1 MKKLMTGNEA
11 LAQGA
16 YEVGVI
22 YAAAYPGTPS
32 TEILE
37 NLAQHKELVAEWA
50 PNEKVALESA
60 LGASMAGVRSLA
72 AMKHVGVN
80 VAADPLFTIGY
91 TGVTGGMILVSAD
104 DPGCHSSQNEQD
116 NRLYAKFAKIPC
128 IEPSTPQ
135 ECLDFMEEAYRL
147 SEEFET
153 LVLLRLTTR
162 VCHSKG
168 LVETGERT
176 EVDVIPYERQA
187 GRYIANPGNAKR
199 RHPIVEDRL
208 VRLAQYS
215 EESKLNRLESFGN
228 KMGIITA
235 GASYNYVKEV
245 FGETADI
252 LKLGITYP
260 LAMGLIEEFISSH
273 DEVYVVEELEPFM
286 EEQIK
291 AQGLKVIG
299 KEVIPN
305 VGELNPDII
314 RQGILG
320 IESEFKVAGPELTVA
335 RPPILCAGCPHRGFF
350 YELSKQGNI
359 MITGDIG
366 CYTLGGA
373 PPLNATDSVICMG
386 ASISMGHGARKALDK
401 VGVDKKI
408 VSVIGDSTF
417 LHSGMTSLLDAVYN
431 QSRTVNVILDN
442 RITAMTG
449 HQDNPATGYTLQG
462 DPAPQVDFETLVK
475 ALGVKKITV
484 VNPLDLE
491 ESRAAIKDSLAYE
504 EGPSVIITRW
514 PCALKKYSDQDL
526 EEFGLDRPHCR
537 VIVEECK
544 GCRNCIRTGCPCI
557 SFDKETRKAHIDET
571 MCIGCTVCLQS
582 CPFNAI
588 ERVGE

>member
-16 YEVGVI
+16 YEAGVI

-37 NLAQHKELVAEWA
+37 NLALHHELVAEWA

-80 VAADPLFTIGY
+80 VAADPLFTVGY

-116 NRLYAKFAKIPC
+116 NRIYAKFAKIPC

-135 ECLDFMEEAYRL
+135 ECLDYVEEAYRL
-147 SEEFET
+147 SEEFQT
-153 LVLLRLTTR
+153 LVLFRMTTR

-168 LVETGERT
+168 LVQSGERK
-176 EVDVIPYERQA
+176 EVPVIPYVKQA
-187 GRYIANPGNAKR
+187 DRYIANPGNAKR
-199 RHPIVEDRL
+199 RHPVVEERL
-208 VRLAQYS
+208 LQLAKYS
-215 EESKLNRLESFGN
+215 ETSPLNRLEEHGN

-245 FGETADI
+245 FGTTVDV
-252 LKLGITYP
+252 LKLGLTYP
-260 LAMGLIEEFISSH
+260 LAMEMIKSFISTH

-291 AQGLKVIG
+291 ACGLKVIG

-305 VGELNPDII
+305 IGELNPDLV
-314 RQGILG
+314 RKAILG
-320 IESEFKVAGPELTVA
+320 IESDYKVAGAELTVA

-350 YELSKQGNI
+350 YELGKQGNI
-359 MITGDIG
+359 IITGDIG

-373 PPLNATDSVICMG
+373 KPLNATDSVICMG

-449 HQDNPATGYTLQG
+449 HQENPATGFTLQG
-462 DPAPQVDFETLVK
+462 DPAPQVDFETLVR
-475 ALGVKKITV
+475 ALGVKKVTQ
-484 VNPLDLE
+484 VNPLNLE
-491 ESRAAIKDSLAYE
+491 ETRAAIKDSLNYE
-504 EGPSVIITRW
+504 DGPSVIITRW
-514 PCALKKYSDQDL
+514 PCALKNYSEQDR
-526 EEFGLDRPHCR
+526 EEFSLDRPHCH
-537 VIVEECK
+537 VLEEACK

-557 SFDKETRKAHIDET
+557 SFDQETKKAHIDET

-582 CPFNAI
+582 CPFHAI